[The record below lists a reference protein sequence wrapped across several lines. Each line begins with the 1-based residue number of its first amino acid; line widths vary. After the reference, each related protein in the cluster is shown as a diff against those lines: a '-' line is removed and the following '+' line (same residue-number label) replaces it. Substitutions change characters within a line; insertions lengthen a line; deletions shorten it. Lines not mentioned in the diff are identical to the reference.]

1 MTKGSNTSHKLRI
14 YVDTSVIDGCFD
26 TEFSKW
32 SKPLFEEFK
41 AGSKLL
47 MLSDITLVELKH
59 APENVR
65 EIIKE
70 VADVN
75 IISVSLNDEAGRLAD
90 KYLKEKA
97 ISKKY
102 FNDALHIAIA
112 TVNSAHV
119 LVSWNFK
126 HIVNISR
133 IRLYN
138 SVNLKYGYPE
148 LEIRTPMEVL
158 DEKDYEENKR

>member
-1 MTKGSNTSHKLRI
+1 MAKKEIFSPHKVKV
-14 YVDTSVIDGCFD
+14 YTDTSVIGGCFD
-26 TEFSKW
+26 AEFAKW
-32 SKPLFEEFK
+32 SKPLMNEFRK
-41 AGSKLL
+41 GTKLL
-47 MLSDITLVELKH
+47 MLSDITLEELKH

-65 EIIKE
+65 EMVHEIP
-70 VADVN
+70 AAN
-75 IISVSLNDEAGRLAD
+75 IISTSINSETSGLAD
-90 KYLKEKA
+90 RYLREKA
-97 ISKKY
+97 IGKRY
-102 FNDALHIAIA
+102 LNDALHIAMA
-112 TVNSAHV
+112 TVNMAHI

-158 DEKDYEENKR
+158 DEKDYL